1 MPLEG
6 HAPDCACC
14 VVRVSAPNKRKRT
27 GEDANLFD
35 FLPPGDAPVEC
46 EEEGEEEGEGEE
58 ELDAESTD
66 RLISNA
72 LFAKFEK
79 HVRAIED
86 ARAARQE
93 LLSFKSALEDE
104 GNKAEVSADAS
115 LDERDMLGVWMPSDV
130 MQGDVNMRTLQKLL
144 TRVDQRGFERSS
156 QQLEFH
162 EAFLKAAARI
172 IYRGDWETEKPAI
185 MRRHGWETS
194 NSEVLISTPRRFG
207 VRACCPFTRCALRV
221 AHVRCRTLRRK
232 RSVSRSSARVSRSPS
247 ASRSLSS
254 RQPDARPVS
263 SWRGSSSSSSCP
275 VARSASASTTR
286 RARMPR
292 VPTSQPLT
300 PGCGVRAGGLPI
312 ERVRWSQEPDS
323 LVPIQSW
330 GACHRLL
337 EPA

>member
-1 MPLEG
+1 LERFFVTHPKTTTTTTTMPLEG

-46 EEEGEEEGEGEE
+46 EEEGEEEEGEE
-58 ELDAESTD
+58 EEDLDAESVD
-66 RLISNA
+66 QLISNA

-79 HVRAIED
+79 HVRAIQE

-104 GNKAEVSADAS
+104 GNAAKVSADAS
-115 LDERDMLGVWMPSDV
+115 LDERDALGVRMPGDNF
-130 MQGDVNMRTLQKLL
+130 QGDTNMRTLQKLL

-162 EAFLKAAARI
+162 EAFLKAAARV

-185 MRRHGWETS
+185 MRQHGWETS

-207 VRACCPFTRCALRV
+207 VRTCCPCARCAPRV
-221 AHVRCRTLRRK
+221 AHARCRPLHRK
-232 RSVSRSSARVSRSPS
+232 LLVSRSSARASRSPS
-247 ASRSLSS
+247 AWRWLSS
-254 RQPDARPVS
+254 VRKQ
-263 SWRGSSSSSSCP
+263 
-275 VARSASASTTR
+275 TR
-286 RARMPR
+286 TR
-292 VPTSQPLT
+292 
-300 PGCGVRAGGLPI
+300 
-312 ERVRWSQEPDS
+312 
-323 LVPIQSW
+323 
-330 GACHRLL
+330 
-337 EPA
+337 

>member
-14 VVRVSAPNKRKRT
+14 VVRINAPNKRKRT

-35 FLPPGDAPVEC
+35 FLPPEDAPVEC
-46 EEEGEEEGEGEE
+46 EEEVEEEEGEEE
-58 ELDAESTD
+58 EEAQSIDQ
-66 RLISNA
+66 LISNA
-72 LFAKFEK
+72 LFAKFEQ

-104 GNKAEVSADAS
+104 GHAAKVSADAS
-115 LDERDMLGVWMPSDV
+115 LDERDMLGVRMPGDNF
-130 MQGDVNMRTLQKLL
+130 QGDTNMRTLQKLL

-185 MRRHGWETS
+185 MRQHGWETS

-247 ASRSLSS
+247 AWRSLSS
-254 RQPDARPVS
+254 RQPDALPA
-263 SWRGSSSSSSCP
+263 SSSSALSNLSSCP
-275 VARSASASTTR
+275 AERSASASTTR

-300 PGCGVRAGGLPI
+300 PGCGVRAGSLSI